1 MKIQTQDLYHG
12 AVLTQITEHS
22 SFKALNKVDS
32 QYGHYLV
39 NHDTRLFVKYL
50 TKETTPWNF
59 KFHYSELQSIQ
70 QDLESTPR
78 VFLCLVC
85 GTETICTL
93 GVQEFSNLIDV
104 TLSDNQS
111 ISVEV
116 PDGGSMHVKGSAGK
130 LSKTLPHNSFPNKL
144 FDEVDENVKV
154 VIK

>member
-50 TKETTPWNF
+50 TKQSSPWNF
-59 KFHYSELQSIQ
+59 KFSYSELQSIQ
-70 QDLESTPR
+70 SDMESTAR

-85 GTETICTL
+85 GSETICAL
-93 GVQEFSNLIDV
+93 NIQEFSNLIDV
-104 TLSDNQS
+104 TSSENQS
-111 ISVEV
+111 IIIDV
-116 PDGGSMHVKGSAGK
+116 PAGGSMHVKGTAGK
-130 LSKTLPHNSFPNKL
+130 LSKSLPHNSFPNKL
-144 FDEVDENVKV
+144 FTETVESAEVVK
-154 VIK
+154 